1 MVEKSITPTGKRSA
15 KHERERQ
22 VLLGLVRLY
31 LITGKPIGS
40 QTLKE
45 AGFGNLSSATIR
57 NYFASLEKQGFL
69 HQQHVSGGRAPTDAA
84 FRLFAEESLDQI
96 TPLSREVEETIH
108 ALERRETKEI
118 ASYLQKSVETLSDL
132 SKLAVFITA
141 PRFDHD
147 YVSDLK
153 VVPIDDSRCL
163 CVLVTDFGMIQTEQ
177 MPLNKKMSLFT
188 AKHIEEYFRWRLRG
202 GDKPEEISPEEER
215 LAQKFYNELMM
226 RYIVSYSSF
235 IDEEVY
241 RTGFSKLLAYP
252 EFLDSTVL
260 ANSLALFENAHSM
273 RLLLRDC
280 VKAKEIKFWIGHD
293 LDAYAAATPN
303 CSVIAVPY
311 CINNRPIGAIGLLGP
326 TRIPYQELFSLLRR
340 FSEGISDALTRSIYK
355 FQISYREP
363 KRGAS
368 YLEDEEHQMIEQ
380 SRLPLLEDKRV
391 NDTTGEK
398 P

>member
-1 MVEKSITPTGKRSA
+1 MEKSLSPTVKRSA
-15 KHERERQ
+15 KQERERQ
-22 VLLGLVRLY
+22 VLLGMVRLY
-31 LITGKPIGS
+31 LKTGKPIGS

-57 NYFASLEKQGFL
+57 NYFASLEKEGFL
-69 HQQHVSGGRAPTDAA
+69 HQQHVSGGRAPTEAA
-84 FRLFAEESLDQI
+84 YRLYAEECLDQT
-96 TPLSREVEETIH
+96 TPLPKEAEQTINT
-108 ALERRETKEI
+108 LRQGETKEI
-118 ASYLQKSVETLSDL
+118 ASYLQKSVETLSNL
-132 SKLAVFITA
+132 SNLAVFITA

-147 YVSDLK
+147 YISDLK
-153 VVPIDDSRCL
+153 VVPIDDDRCL
-163 CVLVTDFGMIQTEQ
+163 CVLVTAFGMIQTEQ
-177 MPLNKKMSLFT
+177 MHLEKKMSLFT
-188 AKHIEEYFRWRLRG
+188 AKHIEDYFRWRLRG
-202 GDKPEEISPEEER
+202 GDKPEEISPEEEL

-293 LDAYAAATPN
+293 LDTYSAATPS

-326 TRIPYQELFSLLRR
+326 TRVPYQELFSLLRH

-363 KRGAS
+363 ERGAS
-368 YLEDEEHQMIEQ
+368 YLEDEEHQMIKQ
-380 SRLPLLEDKRV
+380 SRLPLLEDK
-391 NDTTGEK
+391 NADDTTGEHQ
-398 P
+398 